1 MSHEG
6 ERTRAG
12 VAAWQ
17 RAGAALAEARRRE
30 LRALTD
36 AEALVIA
43 DDLLRL
49 AATLPPEPDDL
60 GKGLIEQ
67 QRLFARLRA

>member
-1 MSHEG
+1 MSDED

-17 RAGAALAEARRRE
+17 RAGAALADVRRRE

-36 AEALVIA
+36 AEAMAIA

-49 AATLPPEPDDL
+49 AEALPPAPDDL
-60 GKGLIEQ
+60 GRGLIEQ
-67 QRLFARLRA
+67 QRLFARLRG